1 MNTLR
6 HNEILDI
13 NGGCASSSDPA
24 VQAGMNVGCA
34 IGRAIGNTIRQFG
47 EFAKALNPFK

>member
-6 HNEILDI
+6 YSEIVEI
-13 NGGCASSSDPA
+13 NGGCASSDDPA

-47 EFAKALNPFK
+47 AFAKAMNPFK